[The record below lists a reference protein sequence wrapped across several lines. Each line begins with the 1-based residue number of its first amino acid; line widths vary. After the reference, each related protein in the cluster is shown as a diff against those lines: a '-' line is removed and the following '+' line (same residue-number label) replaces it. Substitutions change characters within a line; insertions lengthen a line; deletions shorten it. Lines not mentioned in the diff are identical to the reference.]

1 MAVADWSAIAWL
13 AGRLTPAAKRAAQDS
28 IAGGQAQLIVG
39 THALIQEAVAF
50 TRLGLAIVDE
60 QHRFGV
66 AQRLALRG
74 GEDNH
79 APHLLMLSATPIP
92 RTLAMSYLADLD
104 VSIIDELPPG
114 RRPVVTK
121 LISTRRREDVCTDT
135 RRCCRRPPVVLG
147 MPID

>member
-1 MAVADWSAIAWL
+1 MRIEWL
-13 AGRLTPAAKRAAQDS
+13 AGRLTPSAKRAAQEA

-74 GEDNH
+74 GADGNS
-79 APHLLMLSATPIP
+79 PHLLMLSATPIP
-92 RTLAMSYLADLD
+92 R
-104 VSIIDELPPG
+104 VGDELSG
-114 RRPVVTK
+114 R
-121 LISTRRREDVCTDT
+121 SRRIRD
-135 RRCCRRPPVVLG
+135 
-147 MPID
+147 